1 MTALSDSERT
11 DVRRFCG
18 YPIRA
23 TGTSGTQFVG
33 YSPSAETLESRLT
46 LLTEPEIAVVR
57 RYLATLTALELAIPR
72 SSENLDTDQAA
83 VWKHNVNEVRDRIEL
98 FDDWRCRL
106 SNFLGVPSG
115 SAIGKAAGLWL
126 TV

>member
-11 DVRRFCG
+11 AVRRFCG

-23 TGTSGTQFVG
+23 AGTSGIQFVG
-33 YSPSAETLESRLT
+33 HSPSAGALESRLT

-98 FDDWRCRL
+98 FDDWRRRL
-106 SNFLGVPSG
+106 SNFLGVPFG
-115 SAIGKAAGLWL
+115 SAIGKAAALWL